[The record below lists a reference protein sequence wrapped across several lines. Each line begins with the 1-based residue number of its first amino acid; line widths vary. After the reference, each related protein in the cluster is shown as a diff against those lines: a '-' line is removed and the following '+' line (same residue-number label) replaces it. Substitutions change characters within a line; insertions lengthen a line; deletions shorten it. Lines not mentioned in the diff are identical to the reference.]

1 MKQTGATR
9 NQPPSSGTAY
19 EWLALIGI
27 SAGLGLMMWY
37 GAIGGVTA

>member
-1 MKQTGATR
+1 MNKRGATR
-9 NQPPSSGTAY
+9 NQPPLGGNAY

-37 GAIGGVTA
+37 GALGGVTA